1 MKHTVHKSES
11 SNASNASND
20 KPGFAVIIV
29 VSYLIFLI
37 AFFYVVINGAIE
49 SFNQYRYESAERL
62 QIILKNE
69 CGMDYS
75 IDDVRRNGDN
85 LSRICGLKN
94 ETN

>member
-11 SNASNASND
+11 SNASND
-20 KPGFAVIIV
+20 EPGFAVIIIGI
-29 VSYLIFLI
+29 IFNLSII

-85 LSRICGLKN
+85 LSRICGLKDD
-94 ETN
+94 